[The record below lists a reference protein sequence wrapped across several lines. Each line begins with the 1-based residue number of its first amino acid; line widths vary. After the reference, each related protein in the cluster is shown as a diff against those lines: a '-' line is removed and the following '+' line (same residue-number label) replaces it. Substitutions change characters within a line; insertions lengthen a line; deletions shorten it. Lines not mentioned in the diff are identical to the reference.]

1 MINIKQRG
9 LKLVSINPTTEKVD
23 KELDCWSIDECM
35 SVVDQVTA
43 ASASWQKT
51 DLTERV
57 NLIASIGKQLTS
69 RRDEL
74 ARLITTEMGKVINE
88 SYAELDKC
96 IFACEYYAQHAA
108 DFLKDEVI
116 KSDASL
122 SYVTYQPLG
131 TILGIMPWNFPFWQ
145 VMRFTIPALL
155 TGNTVL
161 LKHASNIPQSAL
173 AAEELIHSAGI
184 PQDVFRCL
192 MIHFSQLEPLF
203 EDERIHGVALTGSEK
218 TGRLVAAQAGKN
230 LKKVVLELG
239 GSDAF
244 IVLEDADLDAAV
256 NTAVASRF
264 FTSGQSCI
272 NAKRI
277 IVVESIADQ
286 FISRFTDAVKALEM
300 GDPLKSET
308 KIGPMARSDLLNE
321 LQQQVDK
328 SVLLGATVLIGAQ
341 KVPVKGYYYQPT
353 ILTNVKKGMPAYDEE
368 LFGPVASIIVAKD
381 EQDAIRIANDTKYG
395 LGGTV
400 WTGDLSR
407 GEKVARQIE
416 TGSVYV
422 NGLMKSD
429 PRLPFGGVKNSGMGR
444 ELGRHGMLEFA
455 NAKTI
460 WIS

>member
-1 MINIKQRG
+1 M
-9 LKLVSINPTTEKVD
+9 KLVSINPATEAVNQ
-23 KELDCWSIDECM
+23 EIDCWPLDECM
-35 SVVDQVTA
+35 RVVDQVTA

-51 DLTERV
+51 DLTERIQ
-57 NLIASIGKQLTS
+57 LIASIGRQLAEK
-69 RRDEL
+69 RDEL
-74 ARLITTEMGKVINE
+74 ARLITTEMGKVISE
-88 SYAELDKC
+88 SYVELDKC
-96 IFACEYYAQHAA
+96 IFACENYAENAA
-108 DFLKDEVI
+108 DFLKDEPI
-116 KSDASL
+116 KSDASR
-122 SYVTYQPLG
+122 SYVAYQPLG
-131 TILGIMPWNFPFWQ
+131 TVLGIMPWNFPFWQ
-145 VMRFTIPALL
+145 VVRFAIPALL

-173 AAEELIHSAGI
+173 AAEQLIHTAGI
-184 PQDVFRCL
+184 PNDVFRCL
-192 MIHFSQLEPLF
+192 MIHSSQLEALF
-203 EDERIHGVALTGSEK
+203 NDERINGVALTGSEQ
-218 TGRLVAAQAGKN
+218 TGRKVAMQAGQN

-244 IVLEDADLDAAV
+244 IVLEDADIEAAV
-256 NTAVASRF
+256 RTAVASRF

-286 FISRFTDAVKALEM
+286 FIALFTDAVNALET
-300 GDPLKSET
+300 GDPLKPEA
-308 KIGPMARSDLLNE
+308 KVGPMARNDLRDK

-328 SVLLGATVLIGAQ
+328 SISLGAALIVGGH
-341 KVPVKGYYYQPT
+341 KMPGKGYYYQPT
-353 ILTNVKKGMPAYDEE
+353 ILTNVRKGMPAYDEE
-368 LFGPVASIIVAKD
+368 LFGPVVSVLIAKD

-400 WTGDLSR
+400 WTTDQAR
-407 GEKVARQIE
+407 GENVARQLE

-429 PRLPFGGVKNSGMGR
+429 PRLPFGGVKSSGMGR

-460 WIS
+460 WVS